1 MMTIKDKT
9 DTRTFVMLKKQPLS
23 IEDLEMKLSIEDLEM
38 KFHFILTYVG
48 FGIKPG

>member
-23 IEDLEMKLSIEDLEM
+23 IEDLEMK
-38 KFHFILTYVG
+38 FHFILTYVG